1 MNRLRLGMALALVGL
16 LVTAG
21 AAGADVKST
30 SKAQTKFEGMLGR
43 MMGMFGGK
51 AAREGVVSTEA
62 VKGDRKIT
70 TTGDTAEIVDLAE
83 EKVYELNLKD
93 KTYRV
98 VTFAEMRKQ
107 MADARAK
114 AEEEAR
120 KQRAAEGKKDPNAK
134 EMEIEFS
141 AKETGQR
148 RQISG
153 FDCRQVIMT
162 VAMHEKGK
170 TLDQAGGMLFTTDS
184 WLAPKIAAMKEVL
197 DFDVRYWKKL
207 ALDAA
212 MPSADDMAQAFAM
225 FPGLK
230 DGMARV
236 EKEKVNM
243 DGTPIETIMA
253 IQSVQTKEQAAQ
265 KKQEEPEGGSPPAGL
280 GGMLGRFGKKKEEP
294 KPADAPPKAAA
305 DSDTRVTIMTGTNTL
320 LSVSTSVSADEVAV
334 PAGFRLKK

>member
-16 LVTAG
+16 LVTAA

-30 SKAQTKFEGMLGR
+30 SKSQMKFEGMLGR

-51 AAREGVVSTEA
+51 AAKEGVVSTVA
-62 VKGDRKIT
+62 VKGDRKAT

-83 EKVYELNLKD
+83 EKIYELNLKD

-107 MADARAK
+107 MEEARAK
-114 AEEEAR
+114 AEAEAR

-134 EMEIEFS
+134 EMEIDFS

-148 RQISG
+148 RMING
-153 FDCRQVIMT
+153 FDCRQVVIT
-162 VAMHEKGK
+162 IAMHEKGK
-170 TLDQAGGMLFTTDS
+170 TLDQAGGMLITTDS
-184 WLAPKIAAMKEVL
+184 WLAPRIAAMKEAM
-197 DFDVRYWKKL
+197 DFDMRYWKKL
-207 ALDAA
+207 ALDTAL
-212 MPSADDMAQAFAM
+212 PSAEDMAQAFAM

-230 DGMARV
+230 DGMARL

-243 DGTPIETIMA
+243 DGTAIETITAM
-253 IQSVQTKEQAAQ
+253 QSVQTKEQAAQ
-265 KKQEEPEGGSPPAGL
+265 KQDDQQGGSPAGGL

-294 KPADAPPKAAA
+294 KPADAQPKAAA
-305 DSDTRVTIMTGTNTL
+305 DSDTRVTIMTTTNNL

-334 PAGFRLKK
+334 PATFKLKK

>member
-1 MNRLRLGMALALVGL
+1 MNRLRFGVALAVAGL
-16 LVTAG
+16 LVTAA

-51 AAREGVVSTEA
+51 AAKEGVVSTEA
-62 VKGDRKIT
+62 VKGDRKVT
-70 TTGDTAEIVDLAE
+70 TSGDTAEIVDLAE

-93 KTYRV
+93 KTYKV

-107 MADARAK
+107 MEDARAK
-114 AEEEAR
+114 AEEAAR

-148 RQISG
+148 RQING
-153 FDCRQVIMT
+153 FSCRQVVMT

-170 TLDQAGGMLFTTDS
+170 TLDQAGGMLMTIDT
-184 WLAPKIAAMKEVL
+184 WLAPRIAAMKEIA
-197 DFDVRYWKKL
+197 DFDTRYWKKL
-207 ALDAA
+207 ALDTA
-212 MPSADDMAQAFAM
+212 MPSAEEMAQAFAM

-230 DGMARV
+230 DGMARL

-243 DGTPIETIMA
+243 DGTAIETIMA
-253 IQSVQTKEQAAQ
+253 VQSVQTREQAAQ
-265 KKQEEPEGGSPPAGL
+265 KQDDQQGGSPAAGL

-294 KPADAPPKAAA
+294 KPADAQPKAAA
-305 DSDTRVTIMTGTNTL
+305 DSDTRVTIMTTTNSL
-320 LSVSTSVSADEVAV
+320 LSVATSVSADEVAV

>member
-1 MNRLRLGMALALVGL
+1 MNRLRFGVTLALVGL
-16 LVTAG
+16 LVTAA

-30 SKAQTKFEGMLGR
+30 SRSQMKFEGALGR
-43 MMGMFGGK
+43 IMGMFGGK
-51 AAREGVVSTEA
+51 AVKEGVVSTVA

-93 KTYRV
+93 KSYKV

-107 MADARAK
+107 MEEARAK
-114 AEEEAR
+114 MEEEAR

-148 RQISG
+148 RQING
-153 FDCRQVIMT
+153 FDCRQVVMT

-170 TLDQAGGMLFTTDS
+170 TLDEAGGMLITFDS
-184 WLAPKIAAMKEVL
+184 WLAPRIPAMNEVM
-197 DFDVRYWKKL
+197 DFDMRYWKKL

-212 MPSADDMAQAFAM
+212 LPSAQDLAQAFAM

-230 DGMARV
+230 EGMAKL

-243 DGTPIETIMA
+243 DGTSIETITAM
-253 IQSVQTKEQAAQ
+253 QSVQTKEQAAQ
-265 KKQEEPEGGSPPAGL
+265 KKQDDQQGGSPAGGL

-294 KPADAPPKAAA
+294 KPADAQPKAAP
-305 DSDTRVTIMTGTNTL
+305 DSDTRVTIMTATNSL
-320 LSVSTSVSADEVAV
+320 LSVSTAVSADEVAV
-334 PAGFRLKK
+334 PATFKLKK

>member
-1 MNRLRLGMALALVGL
+1 MNRLRFGVALAVVGL
-16 LVTAG
+16 LVTAA

-51 AAREGVVSTEA
+51 AAKEGVVTTEA

-70 TTGDTAEIVDLAE
+70 TTGDAAEIVDLAE

-93 KTYRV
+93 KTYKV

-107 MADARAK
+107 MEEARAK

-148 RQISG
+148 RQING

-170 TLDQAGGMLFTTDS
+170 TLDQAGGMLFTVDS
-184 WLAPKIAAMKEVL
+184 WLAPRIAAMKEVM
-197 DFDVRYWKKL
+197 DFDMRYWKKM

-212 MPSADDMAQAFAM
+212 MPSADDMMQAFAM

-230 DGMARV
+230 DGMARL

-265 KKQEEPEGGSPPAGL
+265 KKQEGTEGGSPAAGL

-294 KPADAPPKAAA
+294 KAADAPPKAAA

-320 LSVSTSVSADEVAV
+320 LSVSTSVSAEEVAV

>member
-16 LVTAG
+16 LVTAA

-30 SKAQTKFEGMLGR
+30 SKSQMKFEGMLGR

-51 AAREGVVSTEA
+51 AAKEGVVSTVA
-62 VKGDRKIT
+62 VKGDRKAT

-83 EKVYELNLKD
+83 EKIYELNLKD

-107 MADARAK
+107 MEEARAK
-114 AEEEAR
+114 AEAEAR

-134 EMEIEFS
+134 EMEIDFS

-148 RQISG
+148 RMISG
-153 FDCRQVIMT
+153 FDCRQVVIT
-162 VAMHEKGK
+162 IAMHEKGK
-170 TLDQAGGMLFTTDS
+170 TLDQAGGMLITTDS
-184 WLAPKIAAMKEVL
+184 WLAPRIAAMKEAM
-197 DFDVRYWKKL
+197 DFDMRYWKKL
-207 ALDAA
+207 ALDTAL
-212 MPSADDMAQAFAM
+212 PSAEDMAQAFAM

-230 DGMARV
+230 DGMARL

-243 DGTPIETIMA
+243 DGTAIETITAM
-253 IQSVQTKEQAAQ
+253 QSVQTKEQAAQ
-265 KKQEEPEGGSPPAGL
+265 KQDDQQGGSPAGGL

-294 KPADAPPKAAA
+294 KPAEAQPKAAA
-305 DSDTRVTIMTGTNTL
+305 DSDTRVTIMTATSNL

-334 PAGFRLKK
+334 PATFKLKK

>member
-1 MNRLRLGMALALVGL
+1 MNRLRFGVALAVVGL
-16 LVTAG
+16 LVTAA

-30 SKAQTKFEGMLGR
+30 SKAQMKFEGMLGR

-70 TTGDTAEIVDLAE
+70 TSGDTAEIIDLAE

-93 KTYRV
+93 KSYKV
-98 VTFAEMRKQ
+98 VTFAEIRKQ
-107 MADARAK
+107 MEEARAK

-148 RQISG
+148 RQING

-162 VAMHEKGK
+162 IAVHEKGK
-170 TLDQAGGMLFTTDS
+170 TLDEAGGMLMTIDS
-184 WLAPKIAAMKEVL
+184 WLAPKIAAMNEVI
-197 DFDVRYWKKL
+197 DFDMRYLKKM
-207 ALDAA
+207 ALDANL
-212 MPSADDMAQAFAM
+212 PSADQLMQAFAM

-230 DGMARV
+230 EGMARL

-243 DGTPIETIMA
+243 DGTAIETIMTT
-253 IQSVQTKEQAAQ
+253 QSVQTKEQAAQ
-265 KKQEEPEGGSPPAGL
+265 KKQEGAEGGSPAAGL
-280 GGMLGRFGKKKEEP
+280 GGLLGKFGKKKEEP
-294 KPADAPPKAAA
+294 KPADAQPKAAP
-305 DSDTRVTIMTGTNTL
+305 DSDTRVTIMTATNTL
-320 LSVSTSVSADEVAV
+320 LSVATSVSAEEVAV
-334 PAGFRLKK
+334 PATFKLKK

>member
-1 MNRLRLGMALALVGL
+1 MNRLRFGVALAVVGL
-16 LVTAG
+16 LVTAA

-51 AAREGVVSTEA
+51 AAKEGVVSTVA

-70 TTGDTAEIVDLAE
+70 TTGDSADIVDLAE

-93 KTYRV
+93 KTYKV
-98 VTFAEMRKQ
+98 VTFADMRKQ
-107 MADARAK
+107 MEEARAK

-148 RQISG
+148 RQING
-153 FDCRQVIMT
+153 FDCRQVVMT
-162 VAMHEKGK
+162 MAMHEKGK
-170 TLDQAGGMLFTTDS
+170 TLDEAGGILFTIDS
-184 WLAPKIAAMKEVL
+184 WLAPKIAAMKEVM
-197 DFDVRYWKKL
+197 DFDMRYWKKL

-212 MPSADDMAQAFAM
+212 SPSAADMTQAFAM

-230 DGMARV
+230 DGMARL

-253 IQSVQTKEQAAQ
+253 IQSVQSKEQAAQ
-265 KKQEEPEGGSPPAGL
+265 KKQEGAEGGSPAAGL

-294 KPADAPPKAAA
+294 KPADAPPKAAV
-305 DSDTRVTIMTGTNTL
+305 DSETRVTIMTGTNSL

-334 PAGFRLKK
+334 PVMFKLRK

>member
-1 MNRLRLGMALALVGL
+1 MNRLRFGVALAVVGL
-16 LVTAG
+16 LVTAA

-51 AAREGVVSTEA
+51 AAKEGVVSTVA

-70 TTGDTAEIVDLAE
+70 TTGDSAEIVDLAE

-93 KTYRV
+93 KTYKV

-107 MADARAK
+107 MEEARAK

-148 RQISG
+148 RQING
-153 FDCRQVIMT
+153 FACRQVVMT
-162 VAMHEKGK
+162 MAMHEKGK
-170 TLDQAGGMLFTTDS
+170 TLDQAGGMLITFDS
-184 WLAPKIAAMKEVL
+184 WLAPKIAAMKEVM
-197 DFDVRYWKKL
+197 DFDMRYWKKL
-207 ALDAA
+207 ALDTA
-212 MPSADDMAQAFAM
+212 MPSAEDMAQAFAM

-230 DGMARV
+230 DGMARL

-243 DGTPIETIMA
+243 DGTAIETIMA
-253 IQSVQTKEQAAQ
+253 IQSVQTQEQAAQ
-265 KKQEEPEGGSPPAGL
+265 KKQEGTEGGSPATGL

-305 DSDTRVTIMTGTNTL
+305 DSDTRVTIMTGTNSL

>member
-1 MNRLRLGMALALVGL
+1 MNRLRVGMALALVGL
-16 LVTAG
+16 LVTAA
-21 AAGADVKST
+21 AAGADVKS
-30 SKAQTKFEGMLGR
+30 SSRAQMKFEGMLGR

-51 AAREGVVSTEA
+51 AAKEGVVSTVA

-70 TTGDTAEIVDLAE
+70 TSGDTAQIIDLAE
-83 EKVYELNLKD
+83 EKVYELSLKD

-107 MADARAK
+107 MEEARAK

-148 RQISG
+148 RQING
-153 FDCRQVIMT
+153 FDCRQVVMT
-162 VAMHEKGK
+162 MAMHEKGK
-170 TLDQAGGMLFTTDS
+170 TLDQAGGMLITFDS
-184 WLAPKIAAMKEVL
+184 WLAPKIAAMKEVT

-207 ALDAA
+207 ALDTA
-212 MPSADDMAQAFAM
+212 MPSAEEMMQAFAM
-225 FPGLK
+225 YPGLK
-230 DGMARV
+230 DGMARL

-265 KKQEEPEGGSPPAGL
+265 KQDDQQGGSPAGGL

-294 KPADAPPKAAA
+294 KQADAQPKAAA
-305 DSDTRVTIMTGTNTL
+305 DSDTRVTIMTATNSL

-334 PAGFRLKK
+334 PATFKLRK

>member
-1 MNRLRLGMALALVGL
+1 MNRLRVGMALALVGL
-16 LVTAG
+16 LVTAA
-21 AAGADVKST
+21 AAGADVKSS
-30 SKAQTKFEGMLGR
+30 SKAQMKFEGMLGR

-51 AAREGVVSTEA
+51 AAKEGVVSTVA

-70 TTGDTAEIVDLAE
+70 TSGDTAEIIDLAE

-93 KTYRV
+93 KSYRV
-98 VTFAEMRKQ
+98 VTFAEMRRQ
-107 MADARAK
+107 MEEARAK

-148 RQISG
+148 RQING
-153 FDCRQVIMT
+153 FDCRQVVMT
-162 VAMHEKGK
+162 MAMHEKGK
-170 TLDQAGGMLFTTDS
+170 TLDQAGGMLITFDS
-184 WLAPKIAAMKEVL
+184 WLAPKIAAMNEVM

-207 ALDAA
+207 ALDTA
-212 MPSADDMAQAFAM
+212 MPSAQDMMQAFAM
-225 FPGLK
+225 YPGLK
-230 DGMARV
+230 DGMARL

-265 KKQEEPEGGSPPAGL
+265 KQDDQQGGSPAGGL

-294 KPADAPPKAAA
+294 KPADAQPKAAA
-305 DSDTRVTIMTGTNTL
+305 DSDTRVTIMTGTNNL
-320 LSVSTSVSADEVAV
+320 LSVSTSVPAEEVAV
-334 PAGFRLKK
+334 PATFKLKK

>member
-1 MNRLRLGMALALVGL
+1 MAGGTGMNRLRFGATLALVGL

-21 AAGADVKST
+21 VAGADVKST
-30 SKAQTKFEGMLGR
+30 SKAQMKFEGMLGR

-70 TTGDTAEIVDLAE
+70 TSGDTAEIIDLAE

-93 KTYRV
+93 KSYKV
-98 VTFAEMRKQ
+98 VTFAEIRKQ
-107 MADARAK
+107 MEEARAK

-148 RQISG
+148 RQING

-162 VAMHEKGK
+162 IAVHEKGK
-170 TLDQAGGMLFTTDS
+170 TLDEAGGMLMTIDS
-184 WLAPKIAAMKEVL
+184 WLAPKIAAMKEVI
-197 DFDVRYWKKL
+197 DFDMRYLKKM
-207 ALDAA
+207 ALDANL
-212 MPSADDMAQAFAM
+212 PSADQLMQAFAM

-230 DGMARV
+230 EGMARL

-243 DGTPIETIMA
+243 DGTAIETIMTT
-253 IQSVQTKEQAAQ
+253 QSVQTKEQAAQ
-265 KKQEEPEGGSPPAGL
+265 KKQEGAEGGSPAAGL
-280 GGMLGRFGKKKEEP
+280 GGLLGKFGKKKE
-294 KPADAPPKAAA
+294 
-305 DSDTRVTIMTGTNTL
+305 
-320 LSVSTSVSADEVAV
+320 
-334 PAGFRLKK
+334 

>member
-1 MNRLRLGMALALVGL
+1 MWHSQWWVL
-16 LVTAG
+16 LVTAA

-30 SKAQTKFEGMLGR
+30 SKAQMKFEGMLGR
-43 MMGMFGGK
+43 MMGLFGGK
-51 AAREGVVSTEA
+51 AAKEGVVSTVA

-70 TTGDTAEIVDLAE
+70 TTGDTAQIVDLAE

-107 MADARAK
+107 MEEARAR
-114 AEEEAR
+114 AEQEAR

-134 EMEIEFS
+134 EMEIDFS

-148 RQISG
+148 RQING
-153 FDCRQVIMT
+153 FDCRQVVMT
-162 VAMHEKGK
+162 MAMHEKGK
-170 TLDQAGGMLFTTDS
+170 TLDQAGGMLITFDS
-184 WLAPKIAAMKEVL
+184 WLGPRIAAMKEIT
-197 DFDVRYWKKL
+197 DFDMRYWKKL

-212 MPSADDMAQAFAM
+212 MPSAEDMAQAFAM

-230 DGMARV
+230 DGMARL

-243 DGTPIETIMA
+243 DGTAIETIMA

-265 KKQEEPEGGSPPAGL
+265 KQDDQQGGSPAGGL

-294 KPADAPPKAAA
+294 KPADTQPKAAA
-305 DSDTRVTIMTGTNTL
+305 DSDTRVTIMTATNTV

-334 PAGFRLKK
+334 PASFKLKK